1 MKDGVLL
8 MDLLASAWSLRP
20 ATAAAAMFLAALT
33 CSFCASRQ
41 LADAQCRVSRHGT
54 KRPSLC
60 EDVTTLLRKARL
72 TSMCACCETSGQGK
86 RCKAN
91 AMMKHRPHQ
100 CFLRRSRSHQRD
112 AHSRSCLGRLSGHDA
127 LGSLILNSISL
138 LFWLHYQHFIGVP
151 RYHTFVSELCCSSD
165 CFEE

>member
-1 MKDGVLL
+1 MLL

-20 ATAAAAMFLAALT
+20 ATAAAAMFLAALI

-60 EDVTTLLRKARL
+60 DDVATLLSKARL
-72 TSMCACCETSGQGK
+72 ASMRACCETSGQGK
-86 RCKAN
+86 RCKAD
-91 AMMKHRPHQ
+91 AVMKHRPHQ

-112 AHSRSCLGRLSGHDA
+112 AHSRSCLGRLSGHDRIRISHFKQHSPAFLAA
-127 LGSLILNSISL
+127 LSGFHRGPQIPHIRVQAL
-138 LFWLHYQHFIGVP
+138 LLKRDRFD
-151 RYHTFVSELCCSSD
+151 E
-165 CFEE
+165 